1 MLNRFTERARRVLFY
16 ARSEVSQ
23 VGSSAL
29 EPEHLLLGL
38 LREPKGLGHR
48 ILARTADAVDGLRGD
63 IAGRLMVHDAIPESE
78 VIPFSASCE
87 RALQYAVEEAD
98 RLLDGH
104 VGTEHL
110 LLGLLRE
117 EDSVAARVLVGRGV
131 RIEAV
136 REAIVE
142 ARSRGEPA
150 EPPGPPST
158 PANTYRWPRIPFA
171 PSRTVH
177 ISRSELQLPQ
187 EPVINHAGTTF
198 SACGFTLEEII
209 VRAWEGSRWHVD
221 IPPDLRDG
229 TRFDF
234 LMMLPEPE
242 TRATCLGLLRSA
254 IERQFAIQV
263 ARETRMRDV
272 YRLTNTNPPGPM
284 LRRYP
289 NAEPGAGFSSVTFS
303 VFTGRSKGTPMF
315 PLDSGAVHLVPFRSL
330 VIWFEEILGGQ
341 VVDETALPGI
351 YSFELKDRVETR
363 EAFIRLLCEEAGLE
377 ITRERRE
384 IPTLVVRSALQGQ

>member
-23 VGSSAL
+23 LGSRTL

-48 ILARTADAVDGLRGD
+48 ILARTADTVDGLRGD
-63 IAGRLMVHDAIPESE
+63 IAGRLMVHDPVPESE
-78 VIPFSASCE
+78 EIPFSASYK

-98 RLLDGH
+98 RLLDGQ

-117 EDSVAARVLVGRGV
+117 EGSVAARVLAGRDV

-136 REAIVE
+136 RDAIVE
-142 ARSRGEPA
+142 TRSRGELA
-150 EPPGPPST
+150 APPGPLST

-177 ISRSELQLPQ
+177 ILRSELQLPQ
-187 EPVINHAGTTF
+187 EPVINHADTTF
-198 SACGFTLEEII
+198 SAYGFTLEEII

-221 IPPDLRDG
+221 IPPDLHDE

-234 LMMLPEPE
+234 LMVLPEPE
-242 TRATCLGLLRSA
+242 TQATCLGLLRSA
-254 IERQFAIQV
+254 IERQFAVQV
-263 ARETRMRDV
+263 VRETRMRDV

-289 NAEPGAGFSSVTFS
+289 NPEPGAGFSSVTFS
-303 VFTGRSKGTPMF
+303 VFTGRSTSAPMF
-315 PLDSGAVHLVPFRSL
+315 PLDSGAVHAVPFGFL
-330 VIWFEEILGGQ
+330 VRWFEEILGGQ

-351 YSFELKDRVETR
+351 YSFELKERVETR
-363 EAFIRLLCEEAGLE
+363 EAFIRLLREEAGLE

-384 IPTLVVRSALQGQ
+384 IPTLVVRRT